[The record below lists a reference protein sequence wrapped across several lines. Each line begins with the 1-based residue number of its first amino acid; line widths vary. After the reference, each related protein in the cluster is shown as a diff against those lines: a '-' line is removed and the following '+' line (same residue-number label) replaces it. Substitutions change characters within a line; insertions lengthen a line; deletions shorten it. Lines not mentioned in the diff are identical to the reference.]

1 MGSFFKF
8 GQVVSGDVYL
18 NFSAPWKQ
26 EVFFRPNLE
35 LEGA

>member
-8 GQVVSGDVYL
+8 GQVVSGDMYL
-18 NFSAPWKQ
+18 NFSAPSKQ
-26 EVFFRPNLE
+26 RFFFRQNLE